1 MKSIRTALTVL
12 FLASALSAS
21 AQSPRVIPDSLKYAL
36 PEFAPGRVV
45 FDDGRAATG
54 YFNFSYLDQ
63 TVRFK
68 DGDKTMALA
77 DNAFVKTLSAGGRIF
92 TRDRDHFIET
102 MDYVGSVSLCIYK
115 DVHIQ
120 REANA
125 GAYGFTDQASNVR
138 TQNMRDVD
146 GRPQDLAQTYDLEQE
161 LVLPYNYR
169 ESFYLMDGKS
179 IYKAGKQ
186 SFRKCFSSE
195 KAKVDEYLATHEVDY
210 NSREDVTAFF
220 KAMKE
225 L

>member
-1 MKSIRTALTVL
+1 MKPFRII
-12 FLASALSAS
+12 ASAVVLAFAAAAS
-21 AQSPRVIPDSLKYAL
+21 AQTPKVIPDSLKYAL

-45 FDDGRAATG
+45 FEDGHAATG
-54 YFNFSYLDQ
+54 NFNFSYLDQ
-63 TVRFK
+63 TVRFM
-68 DGDKTMALA
+68 DGDKIMALA
-77 DNAFVKTLSAGGRIF
+77 DNAYVKSLSAGGHIF

-102 MDYVGSVSLCIYK
+102 IDYVGSISLCIYK

-138 TQNMRDVD
+138 TQNMHDVD
-146 GRPQDLAQTYDLEQE
+146 ARYQGLTQTYDLEQE
-161 LVLPYNYR
+161 LVLPFNYR
-169 ESFYLMDGKS
+169 ETFFLMDGKN

-195 KAKVDEYLATHEVDY
+195 KAKVDGYLETHEVDY
-210 NSREDVTAFF
+210 GSREDVTAFF
-220 KAMKE
+220 NYMKG

>member
-1 MKSIRTALTVL
+1 MKRL
-12 FLASALSAS
+12 LATIFSAAIAVAAF

-36 PEFAPGRVV
+36 KEFSPGRVV
-45 FDDGRAATG
+45 FDDGRSATG
-54 YFNFSYLDQ
+54 VFNFSYLDQ
-63 TVRFK
+63 TVRFM
-68 DGDKTMALA
+68 DGDKVMALA
-77 DNAFVKTLSAGGRIF
+77 DNAFVKTLSAGGKIF
-92 TRDRDHFIET
+92 TRDRDHFVET
-102 MDYVGSVSLCIYK
+102 IDYVGSVSLCIYK

-146 GRPQDLAQTYDLEQE
+146 ARTQDLTKTYDLEQE

-169 ESFYLMDGKS
+169 ETFFLSDGRS

-195 KAKVDEYLATHEVDY
+195 KAKVDEYLDTHEVDY

-220 KAMKE
+220 RAMKGE
-225 L
+225 